1 MLFVKNRK
9 HCTLKNKHHK
19 FYNSTL
25 GQEEGSRKRLK
36 QRGGIR
42 TEEGGEN
49 QRGRIARGQR
59 PLSQAKIH
67 TVQERWGRRTEE
79 GGNRN
84 MEWELA
90 GGEVREPLGQLLD
103 SWGMES

>member
-42 TEEGGEN
+42 TEEGERIKEGELHGD
-49 QRGRIARGQR
+49 RDLLAKPR
-59 PLSQAKIH
+59 PTQC
-67 TVQERWGRRTEE
+67 RTEE

-84 MEWELA
+84 TEWELA
-90 GGEVREPLGQLLD
+90 GGEVREAL
-103 SWGMES
+103 